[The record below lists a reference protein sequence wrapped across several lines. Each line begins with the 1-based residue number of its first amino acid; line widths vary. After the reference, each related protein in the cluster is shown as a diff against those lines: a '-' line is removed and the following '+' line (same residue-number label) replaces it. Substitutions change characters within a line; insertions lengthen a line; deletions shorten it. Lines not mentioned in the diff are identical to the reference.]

1 MGYRLVP
8 HSLQRY
14 TVVKSSMEAKM
25 KEMGRHV
32 EVVLR
37 ALDLLDCFQPQPVL
51 SLKEMAALTRMTRS
65 RTIRLAGTLT
75 SRGYLTYNSQEKRFH
90 LGPRLLSLGK
100 VFETNNTLLS
110 LGRPF
115 LKELVQETGE
125 LASLYVIDGLE
136 RVALVREKGIHEV
149 SYSVTEGQRMELY
162 AGAAGKVLLAFA
174 SSDIQSEILTKKF
187 LKRLTSRTMTDPDKL
202 TKELEQIRRK
212 GYACSEGERV
222 SDVWSVA
229 APVFDHTKQI
239 CCSIGITGPLYRI
252 PKRMQ
257 FRYTKILTDKAR
269 KLSDRLGWYES

>member
-1 MGYRLVP
+1 M
-8 HSLQRY
+8 HSA
-14 TVVKSSMEAKM
+14 T
-25 KEMGRHV
+25 KEMGRHIEAV
-32 EVVLR
+32 IK
-37 ALDLLDCFQPQPVL
+37 ALDILDCF
-51 SLKEMAALTRMTRS
+51 LTRPSLTLKDINGFTHLNRS
-65 RTIRLAGTLT
+65 RIIRLAGTLT
-75 SRGYLTYNSQEKRFH
+75 SRGYLIYNSQEKQFH

-100 VFETNNTLLS
+100 VFEADNTLIS
-110 LGRPF
+110 LARPF
-115 LKELVQETGE
+115 LRELVQETGE

-136 RVALVREKGIHEV
+136 RVALLREKAVHDI
-149 SYSVTEGQRMELY
+149 SYSVVEGQRMELY

-174 SSDIQSEILTKKF
+174 SSDIQSEVLTKKF

-202 TKELEQIRRK
+202 AKELEKIRRK

-257 FRYTKILTDKAR
+257 LRYTKILTDKAR

>member
-1 MGYRLVP
+1 MN
-8 HSLQRY
+8 
-14 TVVKSSMEAKM
+14 AAA

-32 EVVLR
+32 EAVTK
-37 ALDLLDCFQPQPVL
+37 ALDILDCF
-51 SLKEMAALTRMTRS
+51 LTRPSLTLKDINHLTHLNRS
-65 RTIRLAGTLT
+65 RITRLAGTLA
-75 SRGYLTYNSQEKRFH
+75 SKGYLIYNSQEKQFH
-90 LGPRLLSLGK
+90 IGPRLLSLGK
-100 VFETNNTLLS
+100 IFEANNTLVS
-110 LGRPF
+110 LARPF
-115 LKELVQETGE
+115 LRELVQETGE

-174 SSDIQSEILTKKF
+174 SSDIQTEILTKKF

-202 TKELEQIRRK
+202 AKELEKIRLK

-239 CCSIGITGPLYRI
+239 CCSIGITGPLYRL
-252 PKRMQ
+252 PKKKQ
-257 FRYTKILTDKAR
+257 LRYTKILTDKAR
-269 KLSDRLGWYES
+269 KLSNRLGWHESQ

>member
-1 MGYRLVP
+1 M
-8 HSLQRY
+8 HSA
-14 TVVKSSMEAKM
+14 T
-25 KEMGRHV
+25 KEMGRHIEAV
-32 EVVLR
+32 IK
-37 ALDLLDCFQPQPVL
+37 ALDILDCFLTCP
-51 SLKEMAALTRMTRS
+51 SLTLKDINGFTHLNRS
-65 RTIRLAGTLT
+65 RIIRLAGTLT
-75 SRGYLTYNSQEKRFH
+75 SRGYLIYNSQEKQFH

-100 VFETNNTLLS
+100 VFEANNTLIS

-115 LKELVQETGE
+115 IRELVQETGE

-136 RVALVREKGIHEV
+136 RVALVREKGTHEV

-162 AGAAGKVLLAFA
+162 AGAAGKILLAFA
-174 SSDIQSEILTKKF
+174 SSDLQSEILTKKF
-187 LKRLTSRTMTDPDKL
+187 LKRLTSRTTTDPDKL
-202 TKELEQIRRK
+202 AKELEKIRRK

-257 FRYTKILTDKAR
+257 LRYTKILTDKAKR
-269 KLSDRLGWYES
+269 LSDRLGWYKS